1 VLCAAS
7 DDDTALSTLTALGK
21 LTPGMKIS

>member
-1 VLCAAS
+1 LCAAS